1 MTSVKKPVTKT
12 GKLPKDIFGSTQAPR
27 APKSEQELMKVLDQ
41 LTEAYLRADTD
52 VINRIYADDCIIT
65 GSTAAVMTKADLLKY
80 LKSGAVRYESYER
93 DDLLLRLYGTTAVIS
108 AAITSKSMSQGRE
121 STGRS
126 RVITVWVKQG
136 GKWRFVAGQG
146 TPIPQ

>member
-1 MTSVKKPVTKT
+1 MTSMKKPVTKT
-12 GKLPKDIFGSTQAPR
+12 GKLPKDIFGSSEAAR

-65 GSTAAVMTKADLLKY
+65 GSTGAVMTKADLLKY

>member
-12 GKLPKDIFGSTQAPR
+12 GKLPKDIFGSTEAAR

-41 LTEAYLRADTD
+41 LTEAYLRADPD

-65 GSTAAVMTKADLLKY
+65 GSTGAVMTKADLLKY

-146 TPIPQ
+146 TPISR

>member
-12 GKLPKDIFGSTQAPR
+12 GKLPKDIFGSTEAAR

-65 GSTAAVMTKADLLKY
+65 GSTGAVMTKADLVKH
-80 LKSGAVRYESYER
+80 LKSGAVKYGSYER

-108 AAITSKSMSQGRE
+108 AAVTSKSMSQGRE

-126 RVITVWVKQG
+126 RVVTVWVKQG
-136 GKWRFVAGQG
+136 GKWRLVSGQG

>member
-12 GKLPKDIFGSTQAPR
+12 GKLPKDIFGSTGAG

-41 LTEAYLRADTD
+41 LTEAYVRADTE

-65 GSTAAVMTKADLLKY
+65 GSTGAVMTKADLVKH
-80 LKSGAVRYESYER
+80 LKSGAVKYESYER
-93 DDLLLRLYGTTAVIS
+93 DDLLLRLYGTT
-108 AAITSKSMSQGRE
+108 KSMSQGRE

-126 RVITVWVKQG
+126 RVVTVWVKQG

>member
-12 GKLPKDIFGSTQAPR
+12 GKLPKDIFGSTGAR

-41 LTEAYLRADTD
+41 LTEAYVRADTD

-65 GSTAAVMTKADLLKY
+65 GSTGAVMTKADLVKH
-80 LKSGAVRYESYER
+80 LKSGAVKYESYER

-126 RVITVWVKQG
+126 RVVTVWVKQG
-136 GKWRFVAGQG
+136 GKWRFVASQG

>member
-12 GKLPKDIFGSTQAPR
+12 GKLPKDIFGSTEAAR

-41 LTEAYLRADTD
+41 LTEAYLRADPD

-65 GSTAAVMTKADLLKY
+65 GSTGAVMTKADLLKY